1 MWTHTLTDAGIG
13 LRSPHLQAIIRD
25 KPVIPWL
32 EVHICNFLG
41 GGLNRMLLHK
51 IRENYPL
58 SFHGVNL
65 NLGGVDPLNQAY
77 LLKLR
82 QAVDEFQPA
91 LVSEHV
97 CFTSLQ
103 GHHFHD
109 LLPIPYTATAL
120 QLMAERIDQVQ
131 TLLSRPIL
139 IENVSRYIHY
149 PESEMSEAEFIA
161 ALCKETGC
169 GILLDINNAY
179 VNQQNLGIDVNEF
192 LNSIPMDHVGEI
204 HLAGFS
210 ETDDGWLID
219 THGSQISEPV
229 WQHYRQLC
237 KNYPAIPCLIERDN
251 NLPPLAEL
259 LQEQAQAQRI
269 INQYKRK
276 DTSNVYAARY

>member
-1 MWTHTLTDAGIG
+1 MWTHTLTGAGVG
-13 LRSPHLQAIIRD
+13 LRSPHLQEIIRD
-25 KPVIPWL
+25 KPVIPWV
-32 EVHICNFLG
+32 EVHICNYLG

-65 NLGGVDPLNQAY
+65 NLGGVDPLDQVY

-82 QAVDEFQPA
+82 QAINEFKPA

-97 CFTSLQ
+97 CFTSLK

-109 LLPIPYTATAL
+109 LLPIPYTTVAL
-120 QLMAERIDQVQ
+120 KLMAERIDQVQ
-131 TLLSRPIL
+131 TLLARPIL
-139 IENVSRYIHY
+139 IENVSRYIHL

-161 ALCKETGC
+161 ELSEETGC

-179 VNQQNLGIDVNEF
+179 VNQKNLGIDINEF
-192 LNSIPMDHVGEI
+192 LSCLPMNKVGEI

-210 ETDDGWLID
+210 ETEDGWLID
-219 THGSQISEPV
+219 THGSPINESV

-237 KNYPAIPCLIERDN
+237 KDYPDIPCLIERDN
-251 NLPPLAEL
+251 NLPSLAEL
-259 LQEQAQAQRI
+259 LHEQAQAQYI
-269 INQYKRK
+269 IDQFKLE
-276 DTSNVYAARY
+276 DVSNGRAVRH